1 MRGHQIGQVPRI
13 LRAKSIL
20 ESGATTTHSQAAVT
34 TCGISV
40 TNFGVQRG
48 QSLRGDEQWVAR
60 NLWFYAQRQPILIL
74 RASHLVTEPLQCR
87 SMSSLADLPEEKYC
101 AKFSA
106 RKNSVPC
113 FWFEMIKKVCKIAE
127 KDLQQIS
134 RKIMWNLCHAVS
146 ILLRLCFRY
155 CPESAKYKEQRNW
168 IPALCS
174 TKYFTISKC
183 PSKQAALKGVELV
196 FVVEFTFAP
205 LFTSSR
211 TISKWPAI
219 IFRRIDMIVTTM
231 TRRISRWVEFIVP
244 QRWIWPAAAAHHSG
258 GAPSIVSPSKV
269 TLPAWDNILNNRQYL
284 E

>member
-1 MRGHQIGQVPRI
+1 
-13 LRAKSIL
+13 
-20 ESGATTTHSQAAVT
+20 
-34 TCGISV
+34 
-40 TNFGVQRG
+40 
-48 QSLRGDEQWVAR
+48 
-60 NLWFYAQRQPILIL
+60 
-74 RASHLVTEPLQCR
+74 
-87 SMSSLADLPEEKYC
+87 
-101 AKFSA
+101 
-106 RKNSVPC
+106 
-113 FWFEMIKKVCKIAE
+113 
-127 KDLQQIS
+127 
-134 RKIMWNLCHAVS
+134 MWNLCHAVR

-174 TKYFTISKC
+174 TKYFTTSKC

-219 IFRRIDMIVTTM
+219 IFRRIHITVMTM
-231 TRRISRWVEFIVP
+231 TDRTSWVEFIVP

-269 TLPAWDNILNNRQYL
+269 TLPAWDNIFSITD
-284 E
+284 

>member
-34 TCGISV
+34 TCGISA

-60 NLWFYAQRQPILIL
+60 KLWFYAQRQPILIL

-87 SMSSLADLPEEKYC
+87 SISSLADLPEEKYC

-134 RKIMWNLCHAVS
+134 RKIMWDSCHAVS
-146 ILLRLCFRY
+146 ILLRLCFKY
-155 CPESAKYKEQRNW
+155 CLESCK
-168 IPALCS
+168 I
-174 TKYFTISKC
+174 
-183 PSKQAALKGVELV
+183 
-196 FVVEFTFAP
+196 
-205 LFTSSR
+205 
-211 TISKWPAI
+211 
-219 IFRRIDMIVTTM
+219 
-231 TRRISRWVEFIVP
+231 
-244 QRWIWPAAAAHHSG
+244 
-258 GAPSIVSPSKV
+258 
-269 TLPAWDNILNNRQYL
+269 
-284 E
+284 